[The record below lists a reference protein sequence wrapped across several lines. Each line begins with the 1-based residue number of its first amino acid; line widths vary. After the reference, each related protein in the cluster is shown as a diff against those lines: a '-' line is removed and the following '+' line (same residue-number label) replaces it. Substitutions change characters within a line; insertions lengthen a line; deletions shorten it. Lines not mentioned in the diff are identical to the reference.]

1 MTVAVA
7 VAYISDHNP
16 IGHAESVVYYRT
28 LGAILLLLLMCTID
42 TILVPMYTALSHF

>member
-28 LGAILLLLLMCTID
+28 LGAIILIIID
-42 TILVPMYTALSHF
+42 VYN